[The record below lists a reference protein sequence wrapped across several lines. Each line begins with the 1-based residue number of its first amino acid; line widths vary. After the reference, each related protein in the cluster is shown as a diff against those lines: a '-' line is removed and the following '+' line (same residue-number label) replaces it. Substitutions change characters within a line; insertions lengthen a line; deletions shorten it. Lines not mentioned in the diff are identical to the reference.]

1 MAGRIAYLGNI
12 TTQGLVL
19 DLDAGIKG
27 SYPGSGT
34 TWTDISNNGNN
45 GTLTNGPTFTGSDY
59 GAIRFDGTDDYVD
72 CGTANPIPNSW
83 TLTSWVQNSVK
94 VGYGNII
101 GRSAGIPLYEQNAT
115 LGWSSVRSS
124 SFSVGGK
131 LTNGT
136 FYYECTSSA
145 FLNTGSILNVVGSFN
160 EPTTTLTLYINGAP
174 VNTKNTGFS
183 MTLTG
188 SQKIQVGCS
197 DGNSLGNFFSGSIYQ
212 AQIYNQALTQFQVW
226 QNFNSYKSRYGIP
239 DIVTDGLVLNLDA
252 GNPYSYLSGSS
263 GTTWTNTAAVSSS
276 ISGTLTNGPVY
287 SNGAITFDGTN
298 DYVSIPYSKINPV
311 LSGSTSLTVSCWV
324 YNNIFHPT
332 DGTTFISWPISNN
345 SAVSPFTIFALGA
358 DKTGSLNSSIGN
370 GTTRTILFSGLTINT
385 GSWYNIGFVW
395 DGTTQQCFVNGVIQG
410 ASIGSSYT
418 LGTPSG
424 NADVF
429 IGTYNT
435 NNVYWLNGRMS
446 NVQIYNR
453 ALSATEVQQNF
464 NALRGRYGI

>member
-197 DGNSLGNFFSGSIYQ
+197 DGNNPTNFFSGSIYNT
-212 AQIYNQALTQFQVW
+212 QIYNQALTQFQVW

-263 GTTWTNTAAVSSS
+263 GTTWTNTVAVSSS

-287 SNGAITFDGTN
+287 SNGAITFDGVDDNVQLGNATN
-298 DYVSIPYSKINPV
+298 IISSNQSAITVESWVKTNVVGSYKKIIITGPSVGQGVQGIYLSLGPSPSYVYFGVITNLGSNSADYASTISTTQYNHIVGTYDSSLIRLYLNGSLLASSS
-311 LSGSTSLTVSCWV
+311 LSGNIATGGIARISGYS
-324 YNNIFHPT
+324 NNNEVWN
-332 DGTTFISWPISNN
+332 GNISN
-345 SAVSPFTIFALGA
+345 I
-358 DKTGSLNSSIGN
+358 K
-370 GTTRTILFSGLTINT
+370 
-385 GSWYNIGFVW
+385 
-395 DGTTQQCFVNGVIQG
+395 
-410 ASIGSSYT
+410 
-418 LGTPSG
+418 
-424 NADVF
+424 
-429 IGTYNT
+429 
-435 NNVYWLNGRMS
+435 
-446 NVQIYNR
+446 IYNK
-453 ALSATEVQQNF
+453 ALSQTEITQNF

>member
-45 GTLTNGPTFTGSDY
+45 GTLTNGPTFTGSNY
-59 GAIRFDGTDDYVD
+59 GAIVFDGTNDYVD
-72 CGTANPIPNSW
+72 CGTSSPIPNSW

-131 LTNGT
+131 LTNGI
-136 FYYECTSSA
+136 FYYDCTSSA
-145 FLNTGSILNVVGSFN
+145 FLNTSSILNIVGTFN
-160 EPTTTLTLYINGAP
+160 EPSTTLTLYINGAP

-188 SQKIQVGCS
+188 SQRIQVGCS
-197 DGNSLGNFFSGSIYQ
+197 DGNTLGNFFSGSIYQ
-212 AQIYNQALTQFQVW
+212 TQMYNRSLSQFDVW

-263 GTTWTNTAAVSSS
+263 GTTWTNTVAVSSS

-287 SNGAITFDGTN
+287 SNGAIVFDGVDDFVGTSNFSGSITDSFTIGSWVNFTNPNSPTFQKIFHAQSGSGPSPYSEVNLDNYNGGSGNARYHFYTHRLDNTSTN
-298 DYVSIPYSKINPV
+298 DVLTSTFTITGNVWAYVVGVYDNSTKIKSLYINGIINN
-311 LSGSTSLTVSCWV
+311 SGSTTNQITWPNS
-324 YNNIFHPT
+324 
-332 DGTTFISWPISNN
+332 TTR
-345 SAVSPFTIFALGA
+345 
-358 DKTGSLNSSIGN
+358 IGN
-370 GTTRTILFSGLTINT
+370 RP
-385 GSWYNIGFVW
+385 
-395 DGTTQQCFVNGVIQG
+395 
-410 ASIGSSYT
+410 SI
-418 LGTPSG
+418 PEP
-424 NADVF
+424 
-429 IGTYNT
+429 
-435 NNVYWLNGRMS
+435 LNGRIS
-446 NVQIYNR
+446 LVQLYNR
-453 ALSATEVQQNF
+453 ALSATEITQNF